1 MTAPSPSVD
10 VREEKSATVD
20 GRHHSVP
27 SRHRPTASH
36 RIAYKGLVTIEGGV
50 DTWKNKK
57 KQDVRFPVFKSSS
70 NRTKNNKEQI
80 KQDVRF
86 QSSQVQTEQKNTMSF
101 KLLPIKLSSNDD
113 PTLMERDEDGRDFV
127 ILGDG
132 AAGFLY
138 EGHRIDHIPSCP
150 ELALEM
156 MGRVKRGDGKLLCG
170 SITNQRRANKEHQ
183 QGCPLEVLQR
193 RRPLRRWGLLLSDS
207 RSDKGCGEERRAT
220 KEEAQS

>member
-1 MTAPSPSVD
+1 M
-10 VREEKSATVD
+10 
-20 GRHHSVP
+20 
-27 SRHRPTASH
+27 
-36 RIAYKGLVTIEGGV
+36 
-50 DTWKNKK
+50 
-57 KQDVRFPVFKSSS
+57 PVFKSSS

-170 SITNQRRANKEHQ
+170 SITTKD
-183 QGCPLEVLQR
+183 
-193 RRPLRRWGLLLSDS
+193 GLIKSIS
-207 RSDKGCGEERRAT
+207 KGALWKFSNDEGLFDVGACFYQIREAIKDAAKREERPKKRRKVERDLDGETDDEDYDAT
-220 KEEAQS
+220 ERLFDSKGTIIPLNGGASDD